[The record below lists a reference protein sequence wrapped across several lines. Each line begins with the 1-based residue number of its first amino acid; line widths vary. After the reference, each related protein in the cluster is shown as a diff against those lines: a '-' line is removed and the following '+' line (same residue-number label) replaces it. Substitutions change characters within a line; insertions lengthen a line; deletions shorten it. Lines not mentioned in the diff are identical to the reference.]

1 MRSRSILFMLCIT
14 LGACASSP
22 LPPPNSIRAT
32 FHCRAQMIQVYVSNA
47 QMPRQTWLVNADG
60 NHYSLPLTLVSGP
73 DVNYTAPPSIGLGLG
88 GFGWNV
94 GGGAGV
100 GLPLGSPRPTSVD
113 DQFVASARVVAPP
126 DYQQHWSQ
134 YHLAVDVGPQ
144 ALKFRPFAHKLS
156 FASSLSRAQAI
167 RR

>member
-1 MRSRSILFMLCIT
+1 MGSRSILFMLCIT
-14 LGACASSP
+14 LGACASNP

-32 FHCRAQMIQVYVSNA
+32 FDRSAQVIQVYVSNA
-47 QMPRQTWLVNADG
+47 QMPREAWLVNADG

-73 DVNYTAPPSIGLGLG
+73 HVNYTAPPSIGLGLG

-100 GLPLGSPRPTSVD
+100 DLPLGSPRPTSVD

-134 YHLAVDVGPQ
+134 YHLAVDIGLQ
-144 ALKFRPFAHKLS
+144 AFEVPAPS
-156 FASSLSRAQAI
+156 PASS
-167 RR
+167 